1 MVLHRCVITVLA
13 VLTVGT
19 SATAGPI
26 KLGESGPPLQIG
38 ELRASGVLDKDVLRA
53 LFFRGVRGR
62 GALNSCRDCLNS
74 SSSLSRR
81 DDENSYRNLF
91 PFSSQSLYRSPTR
104 PGAASPV
111 SNQRVKPD
119 LVTGAGDVQDPTIGG
134 QPVSNAPGAAQSPAE
149 SPATAPEPTT
159 LVLIGSGLAGAW
171 IVRRRQGNRRPP
183 VV

>member
-1 MVLHRCVITVLA
+1 MFHRCVITVLA

-26 KLGESGPPLQIG
+26 KLGETGPPLQVG

-53 LFFRGVRGR
+53 MFFPGARGK
-62 GALNSCRDCLNS
+62 GAPNACRDCLNS
-74 SSSLSRR
+74 SSSLRRR

-91 PFSSQSLYRSPTR
+91 PFSSRSLYRSP
-104 PGAASPV
+104 GAASRG

-119 LVTGAGDVQDPTIGG
+119 LVTGVGEVQDPTIGG
-134 QPVSNAPGAAQSPAE
+134 PASNGPGAPQSPAE
-149 SPATAPEPTT
+149 SPTTAPEPTT

-171 IVRRRQGNRRPP
+171 IVRRRQGTGGRP
-183 VV
+183 

>member
-1 MVLHRCVITVLA
+1 MVFHRCVITVLA

-26 KLGESGPPLQIG
+26 KLGGSGPPLQIG

-53 LFFRGVRGR
+53 LFFPGVRGR
-62 GALNSCRDCLNS
+62 GAPNSCRDCLNS
-74 SSSLSRR
+74 GSSLTRR

-91 PFSSQSLYRSPTR
+91 PFSSRSLYRSPTR

-111 SNQRVKPD
+111 SNRRVKPD
-119 LVTGAGDVQDPTIGG
+119 LVTGVGDVQNPAIGG
-134 QPVSNAPGAAQSPAE
+134 QPVSNGAGAVQSPVE

-171 IVRRRQGNRRPP
+171 IVRRRQGTGGRP
-183 VV
+183 